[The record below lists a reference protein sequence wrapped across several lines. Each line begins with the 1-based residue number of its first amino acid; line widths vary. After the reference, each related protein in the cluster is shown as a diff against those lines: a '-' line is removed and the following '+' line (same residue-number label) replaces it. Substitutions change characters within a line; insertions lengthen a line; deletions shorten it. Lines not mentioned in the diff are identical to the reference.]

1 MPGLILMYHR
11 ITRGPSRDRYTVSAE
26 EFRRQMTFLTE
37 QGYRVVSLR
46 DFVSALEMREM
57 FSQRSVVIS
66 FDDGFESTF
75 EQAVPTLEQYGMPAT
90 FFLVSGLVGK
100 TNEWMDSQRS
110 SAFSLMNWHQAAYLQ
125 RRGFELG
132 SHTCSHPMLTEI
144 DVVRARLEIENS
156 KKELENRVG
165 IAVQAFAYPF
175 GAHND
180 AVRNLVRQAGY
191 RCACSTMSGFNDC
204 NADRFL
210 LRRIDVFGDDS
221 ITAFRRKL
229 LFGSNHVST
238 PEVLKYY
245 LQRAQS
251 KLLRA

>member
-1 MPGLILMYHR
+1 
-11 ITRGPSRDRYTVSAE
+11 
-26 EFRRQMTFLTE
+26 
-37 QGYRVVSLR
+37 
-46 DFVSALEMREM
+46 
-57 FSQRSVVIS
+57 
-66 FDDGFESTF
+66 
-75 EQAVPTLEQYGMPAT
+75 
-90 FFLVSGLVGK
+90 
-100 TNEWMDSQRS
+100 
-110 SAFSLMNWHQAAYLQ
+110 
-125 RRGFELG
+125 
-132 SHTCSHPMLTEI
+132 MLTEI
-144 DVVRARLEIENS
+144 DVARARLEIENS

-180 AVRNLVRQAGY
+180 TVRNLVRQAGY
-191 RCACSTMSGFNDC
+191 RCACSTMSGFTDYD
-204 NADRFL
+204 ADRFL